1 MKVICT
7 VLCQLLFA
15 GLCLLLS
22 VGSARAQGTAPFKPE
37 MLSGFIQK
45 YCSKCHGAKEPEADL
60 RLDNVSPHLSRD
72 KTEGTWRRV
81 LDALRDGDMPPEGE
95 PKPDAGELKAVMDH
109 LAIAISRSTTL
120 LKPLPQYK
128 TEGIEIPHATADE
141 PQLDRFNHEAAVK
154 YLDDGAV
161 AWVRSYKCIT
171 CHSSGTYMAERPGL
185 TKMLGPP
192 PAEVHKNF
200 TDAVYIES
208 PDKGDFWFV
217 WRTLGL
223 AEWDKHV
230 SGNLSEHTDQALK
243 EMFSR
248 QQDNGAWNI
257 AERRIQIPHVIS
269 EFELAVQAARAI
281 AAAPG
286 WLENL
291 EEENLRQG
299 VERLRKYFRGYQP
312 RNDYELTLRLRVDT
326 LLPGV
331 VSPEQRRQSIALLR
345 RRQQEDGGW
354 STRCMSDVQDWS
366 VVADPRLAD
375 AWQSRPDADHPG
387 SDAYMTAFA
396 IVLLREAGVPAD
408 DEQIQ
413 EGIAWLKSNQRQ
425 SGRWWLQS
433 LTYPGDNRRHFTT
446 YIATAQVL
454 RAMNLCGELKPAVAS
469 E

>member
-1 MKVICT
+1 MKAVCT
-7 VLCQLLFA
+7 V
-15 GLCLLLS
+15 LCLLLS
-22 VGSARAQGTAPFKPE
+22 AGLARAQGTVQLQPE
-37 MLSGFIQK
+37 MLSRFIGK
-45 YCSKCHGAKEPEADL
+45 YCSKCHGANEPEADL
-60 RLDNVSPHLSRD
+60 RLDNVSPQISRD
-72 KTEGTWRRV
+72 KTERTWRRV
-81 LDALRDGDMPPEGE
+81 LEALREGDMPPEGE
-95 PKPDAGELKAVMDH
+95 PRPDAKELKAVVDH

-120 LKPLPQYK
+120 LEPLPQYK
-128 TEGIEIPHATADE
+128 TAGIEIPHATADE
-141 PQLDRFNHEAAVK
+141 PKLKRFSQEAAVK

-161 AWVRSYKCIT
+161 AWVRTYKCIT

-185 TKMLGPP
+185 TKMFGPP
-192 PAEVHKNF
+192 PVEVHKNF

-208 PDKGDFWFV
+208 ADKGDFWFV

-230 SGNLSEHTDQALK
+230 AGELSDHTDKALK

-248 QQDNGAWNI
+248 QQNNGAWNI

-281 AAAPG
+281 TAAPG
-286 WLENL
+286 WLEKL
-291 EEENLRQG
+291 EDENLRQR
-299 VERLRKYFRGYQP
+299 VERLRKYFREYRP
-312 RNDYELTLRLRVDT
+312 RNDYELALLLRVDT

-331 VSPEQRRQSIALLR
+331 VSPEQRRQSIGMLR

-354 STRCMSDVQDWS
+354 STRRMSNVQDWS
-366 VVADPRLAD
+366 VVADPRIAD
-375 AWQSRPDADHPG
+375 AWQSRPDANNPG

-396 IVLLREAGVPAD
+396 IVLLREAGVPAT

-413 EGIAWLKSNQRQ
+413 EGIAWLKGNQRK
-425 SGRWWLQS
+425 SGRWWVQS

-446 YIATAQVL
+446 YIATAQAL
-454 RAMNLCGELKPAVAS
+454 RALHLCGELEPAIAT